1 MKIIKE
7 VTKEISKEISTQVN
21 NVLHDAD
28 VEVTIY
34 PTYGFLQNS
43 DWIIPLRGWVHQQRR
58 LADHLINKLAQAVI
72 HCDDGEI
79 SNFSSRFED
88 FSDDSRS
95 GHSVTIQFDSDNEQ
109 HTFQLSDINGLI
121 EMTIRLPDA
130 KAQTLLGRQNS
141 PDRWL
146 SFSVTSQ
153 GHKGNGRVNL
163 IEPSGLSLV
172 SDIDDTIKVTE
183 VPGEKDVVLKNT
195 FCRDFVSL
203 REMSEKYWSLGNAVF
218 HYVSGGPWQLYQPL
232 ASFLST
238 AGFPAGTYHFNYF
251 PKNFLSADTRSLLID
266 SICGSLGRTYDHKV
280 EQITRLM
287 NSFPG
292 RKFILVGDSGELDVE
307 VYRRIKNLFAD
318 RVREI
323 WIRDVVND
331 EVVNSFRLEG
341 VDTIIKAEK
350 IVCSTAE
357 HHEKLAAIIQRE
369 HQRPYAKNNLPPCA

>member
-1 MKIIKE
+1 MFDQLMEKIQDHLNK
-7 VTKEISKEISTQVN
+7 VF
-21 NVLHDAD
+21 HDAD

-58 LADHLINKLAQAVI
+58 LPDHLINEFAQAVI
-72 HCDDGEI
+72 RCDDGET

-109 HTFQLSDINGLI
+109 HTFQLSDLNGLI
-121 EMTIRLPDA
+121 EMTIRLPEA
-130 KAQTLLGRQNS
+130 KGEVLLERQNA

-146 SFSVTSQ
+146 SFTVTSH

-163 IEPSGLSLV
+163 LGPGGLSLV

-203 REMSEKYWSLGNAVF
+203 REMSEKYWSLGNAAI
-218 HYVSGGPWQLYQPL
+218 HYVSGGPWQLYEPV

-238 AGFPAGTYHFNYF
+238 AGFPPGTYHFNYF

-280 EQITRLM
+280 ETITRLM
-287 NSFPG
+287 NSFPE
-292 RKFILVGDSGELDVE
+292 REFILVGDSGELDVE
-307 VYRRIKNLFAD
+307 VYRRIKNLFPD
-318 RVREI
+318 RVREV

-331 EVVNSFRLEG
+331 EAVNSFRLQG

-350 IVCSTAE
+350 IVCQTEDHHKKLAE
-357 HHEKLAAIIQRE
+357 HIQRE
-369 HQRPYAKNNLPPCA
+369 YQRPYAKNNLPPCA

>member
-1 MKIIKE
+1 MFEELMKK
-7 VTKEISKEISTQVN
+7 ISDHINTVF
-21 NVLHDAD
+21 HDAD

-43 DWIIPLRGWVHQQRR
+43 DWVIPLRGWVHQQRR
-58 LADHLINKLAQAVI
+58 LPDHLINELAQAVI

-95 GHSVTIQFDSDNEQ
+95 GHSVTIQFDGDNEQ
-109 HTFQLSDINGLI
+109 HAFQLSDINGLI
-121 EMTIRLPDA
+121 EMTITLPEA
-130 KAQTLLGRQNS
+130 KAEALLERQNA

-146 SFSVTSQ
+146 SFTVTSH
-153 GHKGNGRVNL
+153 GHKGNGKVNL
-163 IEPSGLSLV
+163 LGPGGLSLV

-183 VPGEKDVVLKNT
+183 VPGEKGVVLKNT

-203 REMSEKYWSLGNAVF
+203 REMSEKYWSLGNAAF
-218 HYVSGGPWQLYQPL
+218 HYVSGGPWQLYQPV

-251 PKNFLSADTRSLLID
+251 PKNFLSAETRSLLID

-292 RKFILVGDSGELDVE
+292 REFILVGDSGELDVE
-307 VYRRIKNLFAD
+307 VYRRIKTLFPD

-341 VDTIIKAEK
+341 VNTLIKAEK
-350 IVCSTAE
+350 IVCQTEDHHKKLAE
-357 HHEKLAAIIQRE
+357 HIQRE
-369 HQRPYAKNNLPPCA
+369 YQRPYAKNNLPPCT